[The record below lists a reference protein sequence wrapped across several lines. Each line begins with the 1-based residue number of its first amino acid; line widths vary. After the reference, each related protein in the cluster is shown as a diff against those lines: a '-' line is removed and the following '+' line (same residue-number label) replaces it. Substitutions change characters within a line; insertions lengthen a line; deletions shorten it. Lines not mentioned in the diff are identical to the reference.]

1 MKKLFLSS
9 LCFIVSLTTVAQ
21 TWNFGFG
28 GGYLHNHFSMK
39 RYKSTGNSGFK
50 VEAVADYKLSSLFF
64 RQVWDSHRK
73 EALLKGIK

>member
-9 LCFIVSLTTVAQ
+9 LCFMVSLTTVAQ

-39 RYKSTGNSGFK
+39 RLQTFIW
-50 VEAVADYKLSSLFF
+50 LCFF
-64 RQVWDSHRK
+64 VRF
-73 EALLKGIK
+73 GILTERRHY